1 MSQSQFDQF
10 VERICSVTV
19 TDPQVSLVALGVDSL
34 STINLLMAL
43 EDEYGVEIDP
53 EVLAD
58 DALSSPAGLWRYV
71 QDRRAAVTS
80 AGI

>member
-19 TDPQVSLVALGVDSL
+19 TDPQASLVSLGVDSL
-34 STINLLMAL
+34 NAINLVMAV
-43 EDEYGVEIDP
+43 EDEYGVEVDP
-53 EVLAD
+53 EALAD
-58 DALSSPAGLWRYV
+58 VALSTPAGLWNYV
-71 QDRRAAVTS
+71 REHLGATAG